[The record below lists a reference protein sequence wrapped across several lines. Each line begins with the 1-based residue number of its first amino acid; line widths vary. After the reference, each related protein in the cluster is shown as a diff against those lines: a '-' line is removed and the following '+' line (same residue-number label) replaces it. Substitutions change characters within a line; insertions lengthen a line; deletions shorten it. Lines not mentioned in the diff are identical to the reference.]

1 MPGDGL
7 AATGARDGHL
17 RPALHHGEEVSG
29 RDYSWAWDLW
39 PAAAILLL
47 LCTLAILFRYG
58 AELQRLRLLAEQALA
73 GQRAEAE
80 TTRAHMAEAE
90 RALTGRIEQGRVEAQ
105 GALGQLATSLA
116 RDQGEARAMM
126 EAKLREMAEAGAT
139 RLAAIEASVGAQLH
153 AAVEQQMTTSFQ
165 RVLDQ
170 FAAVQKAMA
179 DVQAVSAGIG
189 DLKRIFSNVKT
200 RGGWGE
206 TQLRA
211 LLDDLLPPG
220 GYLANALISEGR
232 VVEFAVRMPGRG
244 DQRPLLPIDAKFP
257 VADYER
263 LLDAAEAGDAEA
275 ERAARRALEAALRTE
290 ARRIASKYIA
300 PPLTTEFAVL
310 YLPTDGLYAEA
321 ARMPG
326 LMDDLGRSLRVLVMG
341 PGLLPGLLRTVHL
354 GYVTL
359 ALEQKSE
366 QIGRLLG
373 ATRQEMLR
381 MDEVLDRLGRNATTM
396 ARTIEDARTRTRVVQ
411 KKLREVE
418 IADDPELD
426 ALPG

>member
-1 MPGDGL
+1 MLLGL
-7 AATGARDGHL
+7 GM
-17 RPALHHGEEVSG
+17 
-29 RDYSWAWDLW
+29 
-39 PAAAILLL
+39 LLL
-47 LCTLAILFRYG
+47 WAAGACILRCSTAI
-58 AELQRLRLLAEQALA
+58 QRLRLLIEQALA
-73 GQRAEAE
+73 GQRTEAE
-80 TTRAHMAEAE
+80 TTRATLAAAE
-90 RALTGRIEQGRVEAQ
+90 RALTIRIEQGRVEAQ
-105 GALGQLATSLA
+105 AAMGQLATGLA
-116 RDQGEARAMM
+116 RDQGDARVMM
-126 EAKLREMAEAGAT
+126 EAKLREMSEASAA
-139 RLAAIEASVGAQLH
+139 RLTAIEATVGAQLH

-170 FAAVQKAMA
+170 FAAVQKAMV

-189 DLKRIFSNVKT
+189 DIKRIFANVKT

-220 GYLANALISEGR
+220 GYIRNAVIAEGR

-244 DQRPLLPIDAKFP
+244 EAEGERTLLPIDAKFP
-257 VADYER
+257 LADYER
-263 LLDAAEAGDAEA
+263 MLDAASAGRGED
-275 ERAARRALEAALRTE
+275 ERLARRALEAALRTE
-290 ARRIASKYIA
+290 ARRIAGKYIA

-321 ARMPG
+321 ASMPG
-326 LMDDLGRSLRVLVMG
+326 LLDDLGRSLRILVMG

-359 ALEQKSE
+359 ALEQKAE

-411 KKLREVE
+411 KKLRDVE
-418 IADDPELD
+418 IADDAETD
-426 ALPG
+426 ALLS

>member
-1 MPGDGL
+1 MDL
-7 AATGARDGHL
+7 SWIAGA
-17 RPALHHGEEVSG
+17 
-29 RDYSWAWDLW
+29 W
-39 PAAAILLL
+39 PAAAIVAAGMLILLL
-47 LCTLAILFRYG
+47 WALIAAVARCGTA
-58 AELQRLRLLAEQALA
+58 LQRVRILAEQAAA
-73 GQRAEAE
+73 GQRAEGE
-80 TTRAHMAEAE
+80 TTRASLAAAE
-90 RALTGRIEQGRVEAQ
+90 RALTSRIEQGRVEAQ
-105 GALGQLATSLA
+105 AAMGRLATGLA
-116 RDQGEARAMM
+116 RDQGDARAMM
-126 EAKLREMAEAGAT
+126 EAKLREMAEASAA
-139 RLAAIEASVGAQLH
+139 RLAAIEATVGAQLH
-153 AAVEQQMTTSFQ
+153 ATVEQQMTTSFQ

-170 FAAVQKAMA
+170 FAAVQKAMV

-189 DLKRIFSNVKT
+189 DIKRIFANVKT

-220 GYLANALISEGR
+220 GYTANAVIGEGR
-232 VVEFAVRMPGRG
+232 VVEFAVRMPGNG
-244 DQRPLLPIDAKFP
+244 EHRPLLPIDAKFP
-257 VADYER
+257 LADYER
-263 LLDAAEAGDAEA
+263 LLDAAQAGNGEA
-275 ERAARRALEAALRTE
+275 ERVARRALEAAIRTE
-290 ARRIASKYIA
+290 ARRIATKYIA

-321 ARMPG
+321 ASMPG
-326 LMDDLGRSLRVLVMG
+326 LLDDLGRTQRILVMG

-359 ALEQKSE
+359 ALEQKAE

-411 KKLREVE
+411 KKLRDVE
-418 IADDPELD
+418 IADEAETD
-426 ALPG
+426 ALLS

>member
-1 MPGDGL
+1 M
-7 AATGARDGHL
+7 
-17 RPALHHGEEVSG
+17 SG
-29 RDYSWAWDLW
+29 KDLSWILDAW

-47 LCTLAILFRYG
+47 ACLLLTMVRYG
-58 AELQRLRLLAEQALA
+58 FALQRLRLLAEQATA
-73 GQRAEAE
+73 AQRTEGE
-80 TTRAHMAEAE
+80 TTRTHLAAAE
-90 RALTGRIEQGRVEAQ
+90 RALTARIEQGRVEAQ
-105 GALGQLATSLA
+105 TAMGRLAVGLT
-116 RDQGEARAMM
+116 RDQGETRVLM
-126 EAKLREMAEAGAT
+126 ETKLREMSEASAA
-139 RLAAIEASVGAQLH
+139 RLAAIEATVGAQLH

-170 FAAVQKAMA
+170 FAAVQKAML

-220 GYLANALISEGR
+220 GYEANATLAEGR
-232 VVEFAVRMPGRG
+232 VVEFAVRMPGQG

-257 VADYER
+257 LADYER
-263 LLDAAEAGDAEA
+263 LLDVAEAGDAEA
-275 ERAARRALEAALRTE
+275 ERAARRALETVLRIE
-290 ARRIASKYIA
+290 ARRIATKYIV
-300 PPLTTEFAVL
+300 PPLTTELAVL

-326 LMDDLGRSLRVLVMG
+326 LLDDLGRTHRVLVMG

-359 ALEQKSE
+359 ALEQKAE

-411 KKLREVE
+411 KKLRDVE
-418 IADDPELD
+418 IADAAETD
-426 ALPG
+426 ALLS

>member
-1 MPGDGL
+1 VSGKDLSWILDAWPAGAVLLLVCGLLTAVRYGL
-7 AATGARDGHL
+7 A
-17 RPALHHGEEVSG
+17 
-29 RDYSWAWDLW
+29 
-39 PAAAILLL
+39 
-47 LCTLAILFRYG
+47 
-58 AELQRLRLLAEQALA
+58 LQRLRLVAEQAA
-73 GQRAEAE
+73 VGQRAEGE
-80 TTRAHMAEAE
+80 TTRAHLAAAE
-90 RALTGRIEQGRVEAQ
+90 RALTARIEQGRVEAEAAM
-105 GALGQLATSLA
+105 GRLATGLA
-116 RDQGEARAMM
+116 RDQGETRVLM
-126 EAKLREMAEAGAT
+126 ETKLREMSETNAA
-139 RLAAIEASVGAQLH
+139 RLAAIEATVGAQLH

-170 FAAVQKAMA
+170 FAAVQKAMV

-220 GYLANALISEGR
+220 GYEANATLAEGR

-257 VADYER
+257 LADYER
-263 LLDAAEAGDAEA
+263 LLDAAEAGDAEG
-275 ERAARRALEAALRTE
+275 ERAARRALETVLRIE
-290 ARRIASKYIA
+290 ARRIATKYII
-300 PPLTTEFAVL
+300 PPLTTEFGVL

-326 LMDDLGRSLRVLVMG
+326 LLDDLGRTHRILVMG

-354 GYVTL
+354 GYVTM
-359 ALEQKSE
+359 ALEQKAE

-381 MDEVLDRLGRNATTM
+381 MDEVLDRLGRNASTM

-411 KKLREVE
+411 KKLRDVE
-418 IADDPELD
+418 IADDVETD
-426 ALPG
+426 ALLS

>member
-1 MPGDGL
+1 MFWVAAGWLVAALVLLVATLL
-7 AATGARDGHL
+7 AALRVGAN
-17 RPALHHGEEVSG
+17 
-29 RDYSWAWDLW
+29 
-39 PAAAILLL
+39 I
-47 LCTLAILFRYG
+47 
-58 AELQRLRLLAEQALA
+58 QRLRLLAEQSAG
-73 GQRAEAE
+73 GQRAEGE
-80 TTRAHMAEAE
+80 TTRAHMATAE
-90 RALTGRIEQGRVEAQ
+90 RALTARVEQARVEQ
-105 GALGQLATSLA
+105 QDALGRLATGVA

-126 EAKLREMAEAGAT
+126 EAKLREMAEMNAT
-139 RLAAIEASVGAQLH
+139 RLAAIEQTVGAQLH

-170 FAAVQKAMA
+170 FAAVQKAMV

-220 GYLANALISEGR
+220 GYEANAALGDGR

-244 DQRPLLPIDAKFP
+244 EQAVLLPIDAKFP
-257 VADYER
+257 LADYER
-263 LLDAAEAGDAEA
+263 LLTAAEAGDLDA
-275 ERAARRALEAALRTE
+275 ERVARRALEAALRTE
-290 ARRIASKYIA
+290 ARRIATKYIV
-300 PPLTTEFAVL
+300 PPLTTEFAIL
-310 YLPTDGLYAEA
+310 YLPTDGLYAEI

-326 LMDDLGRSLRVLVMG
+326 LVDDLGRTLRILVMG
-341 PGLLPGLLRTVHL
+341 PGLLPGLLRTIHL

-359 ALEQKSE
+359 ALEQKAE

-381 MDEVLDRLGRNATTM
+381 MDEVLERLARNAGTM

-411 KKLREVE
+411 RKLRAVE
-418 IADDPELD
+418 TANDAETD
-426 ALPG
+426 ALLPPTSDPGDES